1 MPDRKAIVT
10 IVHDPALKVRAEDAR
25 AAVGI
30 LNEGNAAYAR
40 LGEPGVHELTI
51 GAEALGLPREP
62 GTTLPQEPLAATHS
76 CSDARAPIEQLFGR
90 HTNDLFVTRV
100 AGNIASSDVLGS
112 LHYAAAHLPTVAAN
126 VVIGH
131 TSCGAVTAAVDAAL
145 DPEGYLAPAGNS
157 ALRGIVDAILAPVTM
172 ARAAL
177 RDAHGSDSERQAGY
191 RGALIAVGI
200 IANAAM
206 TAMILAEE
214 LPQPAF
220 FGVYDLATRLVGIPG
235 AAGPQSGLH
244 PAPEDAQNL
253 RALLVSAARGLP
265 LAV

>member
-1 MPDRKAIVT
+1 MPDHTTIVT
-10 IVHDPALKVRAEDAR
+10 IVRDPALKDRAEDGL
-25 AAVGI
+25 AAVRL
-30 LNEGNAAYAR
+30 LNEGNAGYAH

-62 GTTLPQEPLAATHS
+62 GAILPQEPLATTLS

-131 TSCGAVTAAVDAAL
+131 TSCGAVTAAVDATL
-145 DPEGYLAPAGNS
+145 DPEGYLALAGNS

-177 RDAHGSDSERQAGY
+177 RDAHGPDSEREAGY

-206 TAMILAEE
+206 TAMTLAEE

-220 FGVYDLATRLVGIPG
+220 FGVYDLTTRLVGVPG
-235 AAGPQSGLH
+235 AEGSPHGLQ
-244 PAPEDAQNL
+244 PAPSTSAEL
-253 RALLVSAARGLP
+253 RRVLANAATGISLD
-265 LAV
+265 